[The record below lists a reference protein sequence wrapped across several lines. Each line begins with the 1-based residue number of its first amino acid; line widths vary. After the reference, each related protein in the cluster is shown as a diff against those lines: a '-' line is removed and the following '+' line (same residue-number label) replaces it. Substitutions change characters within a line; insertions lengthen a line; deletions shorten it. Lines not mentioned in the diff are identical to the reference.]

1 MGALLIG
8 TLVWLV
14 LAIVVGWKVLSH
26 VGESSPLGRAG
37 ENKKVA
43 LVAIII
49 SAISMWLMW
58 ITCYM
63 HQMYPLISPKIEF

>member
-37 ENKKVA
+37 ENKK
-43 LVAIII
+43 
-49 SAISMWLMW
+49 
-58 ITCYM
+58 
-63 HQMYPLISPKIEF
+63 